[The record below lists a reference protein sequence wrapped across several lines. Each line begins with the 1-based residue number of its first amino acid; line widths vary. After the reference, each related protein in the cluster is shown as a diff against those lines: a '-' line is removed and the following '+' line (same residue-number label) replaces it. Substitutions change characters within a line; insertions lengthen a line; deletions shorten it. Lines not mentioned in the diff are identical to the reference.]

1 MKNALHP
8 SKPLKTKI
16 AYRSARRGGHG
27 SWTGFTLIELMISMT
42 FLVVLM
48 LVVSN
53 MVSVIQRTWVRA
65 NSRVSVFREARMA
78 FDRMSKTL
86 AQATLNPYWE
96 SAVDILAPDSLAQER
111 TRAKRYV
118 RQSELQFVCGPS
130 GQIMQTPGGA
140 VNYPGHAVFFQAPL
154 GVTNLVAATGAA
166 VNTENMVN
174 LLCGRGYFVVWG
186 DDAAFRPPFLA
197 GVGTVPTRSRF
208 RLMEYSPTAEMNR
221 IYDSTRRPLIDFS
234 RLWYEDA
241 ASSVVVAAG
250 ETAAS
255 RAFTRPIAEN
265 IIALIISPQTEVKGN
280 VGAQP
285 YAIAP
290 NYIYDSLLEANPGAA
305 MPTNVDDQGTQHLL
319 PPLIKLTMVAVDEI
333 GGEKLSSDD
342 SLRNSLLTACGS
354 LFNSAANFESD
365 ISGTGNTPGTLET
378 FLLNNKLNYR
388 VFTATIP
395 MKQSRWSRATGTNV
409 GL

>member
-1 MKNALHP
+1 MKN
-8 SKPLKTKI
+8 I
-16 AYRSARRGGHG
+16 FYRSHSKTNVSTLNQLRSVPSRRN
-27 SWTGFTLIELMISMT
+27 GFTLIELMISMT

-221 IYDSTRRPLIDFS
+221 IYDSTRRPLITFS
-234 RLWYEDA
+234 RQWYEDA
-241 ASSVVVAAG
+241 ATSVVLSAS

-265 IIALIISPQTEVKGN
+265 IIALIISPQTEVQGN

-290 NYIYDSLLEANPGAA
+290 NYTYDSVLRANPGAA
-305 MPTNVDDQGTQHLL
+305 MPPNVDDQGTQHLL

-333 GGEKLSSDD
+333 GGEKLASD
-342 SLRNSLLTACGS
+342 SGLRGDLLSACGS
-354 LFNSAANFESD
+354 LFGSAANFERD

-378 FLLNNKLNYR
+378 FLMDKKLNYR

-395 MKQSRWSRATGTNV
+395 MKQSRWSRATGANV